1 MAELKINFKFVITL
15 TNKKLFIMQ
24 NLDLSKLGSS
34 DLLSLE
40 VVVRE
45 YNNNARGEEI
55 METGFNSDS
64 GYVYIA
70 LENGIQIAS
79 SFGQDVEYIIFDAE
93 TGNEQFFETYTEA
106 LDRQFEIWA

>member
-1 MAELKINFKFVITL
+1 
-15 TNKKLFIMQ
+15 MQ

-40 VVVRE
+40 IVIKE
-45 YNNNARGEEI
+45 YNNNARNEDI
-55 METGFNSDS
+55 METGFNAES

-79 SFGQDVEYIIFDAE
+79 SFGQDVEYIIFDVE
-93 TGNEQFFETYTEA
+93 NGNEHFFETYNEA

>member
-1 MAELKINFKFVITL
+1 
-15 TNKKLFIMQ
+15 MQ
-24 NLDLSKLGSS
+24 NLDLTKLGSS

-40 VVVRE
+40 IVIRE
-45 YNNNARGEEI
+45 YNNNARGEDI
-55 METGFNSDS
+55 METNFNAES

-79 SFGQDVEYIIFDAE
+79 SFGQDVEYIIFDFE
-93 TGNEQFFETYTEA
+93 SGDEHFFKTYTEA

>member
-1 MAELKINFKFVITL
+1 
-15 TNKKLFIMQ
+15 MQ
-24 NLDLSKLGSS
+24 NLDLTKLGTS

-40 VVVRE
+40 IVIRE

-55 METGFNSDS
+55 MESNFNTES

-79 SFGQDVEYIIFDAE
+79 SFGQDVEYIIFD
-93 TGNEQFFETYTEA
+93 FESGEEHYFDTYTEA

>member
-1 MAELKINFKFVITL
+1 
-15 TNKKLFIMQ
+15 MQ
-24 NLDLSKLGSS
+24 NLDLTKLGSS

-40 VVVRE
+40 IVIRE

-55 METGFNSDS
+55 METNFNTES

-79 SFGQDVEYIIFDAE
+79 SFGQDVEYIIFDFESGAE
-93 TGNEQFFETYTEA
+93 HYFDTYTEA